1 MKTCVACL
9 LSIAM
14 LSTLSITMFWTSYT
28 MAQSP
33 DALPSIRVSD
43 DKVHFVDSTGKR
55 FLVWGV
61 NYDHDAE
68 GALIEDYWSS
78 DWARVEED
86 FAEIKALGANVVR
99 VHLQLAKFMQ
109 SAEEPNEASL
119 VKLGELLKLAERSR
133 LYLDITGLGCY
144 HKADVPGW
152 YSELDEAAR
161 WKVQAKFWRAVAA
174 KCEASSAVFC
184 YDLMN
189 EPILAGEKPET
200 DWLTGE
206 LGGKHFV
213 QRITLGLNGRSRDEV
228 AAAWV
233 KLMAE
238 AIREV
243 DAKHLITVGV
253 IPWAHVFPGAKP
265 IFYAPSVGGPL
276 DFVSVHF
283 YPKAGE
289 VKKALD
295 ALEVYKVGKPI
306 VVEEFFPLACS
317 LEEAAEFIEKSNTD
331 GFVSF
336 YWGKTIEQN
345 EQAGDIQGAIIGK
358 WLTYFRD
365 HAVENKTK
373 P

>member
-1 MKTCVACL
+1 MKTGVAWLVFSAL
-9 LSIAM
+9 LSAIFGTM
-14 LSTLSITMFWTSYT
+14 LGDNYAR
-28 MAQSP
+28 AQAP
-33 DALPSIRVSD
+33 ELPLIRVSD
-43 DKVHFVDSTGKR
+43 DKLHFVDSTGKKFR
-55 FLVWGV
+55 VWGV
-61 NYDHDAE
+61 NYDHDDA
-68 GALIEDYWSS
+68 GALLEDYWAS

-99 VHLQLAKFMQ
+99 VHLQLAKFMK
-109 SAEEPNEASL
+109 SAGEANEASL
-119 VKLGELLKLAERSR
+119 SKLGELLKLAERSQ

-144 HKADVPGW
+144 HKADVPTW
-152 YSELDEAAR
+152 YSELDESAR
-161 WKVQAKFWRAVAA
+161 WQVQANFWRAVAET
-174 KCEASSAVFC
+174 CQSSPAVFC

-213 QRITLGLNGRSRDEV
+213 QRITLDLKGRTREEV
-228 AAAWV
+228 AEAWV
-233 KLMAE
+233 KLITK

-243 DAKHLITVGV
+243 DSKHLITVGV

-265 IFYAPSVGGPL
+265 LFYAPNVHGPL

-289 VKKALD
+289 VKKALE
-295 ALEVYKVGKPI
+295 ALEVYKIGKPI
-306 VVEEFFPLACS
+306 VVEEFFPLSCS
-317 LEEAAEFIEKSNTD
+317 LEEAAEFIDKSNTN

-345 EQAGDIQGAIIGK
+345 EQAGDIKGAIVGK
-358 WLTYFRD
+358 WLTYFRN
-365 HAVENKTK
+365 HADKNRSEK
-373 P
+373 

>member
-1 MKTCVACL
+1 MKTCLAWL
-9 LSIAM
+9 LFS
-14 LSTLSITMFWTSYT
+14 SMFWVSY
-28 MAQSP
+28 ARAKAP
-33 DALPSIRVSD
+33 AALPSIRVSD
-43 DKVHFVDSTGKR
+43 DKLHFVDSTGKKFR
-55 FLVWGV
+55 VWGV
-61 NYDHDAE
+61 NYDHDDA
-68 GALIEDYWSS
+68 GALIEDYWVS
-78 DWARVEED
+78 DWPRVEED

-99 VHLQLAKFMQ
+99 VHLQLAKFMK
-109 SAEEPNEASL
+109 SADEPNAASL
-119 VKLGELLKLAERSR
+119 SKLADLLKLAERSH

-144 HKADVPGW
+144 HKADVPKW
-152 YSELDEAAR
+152 YSELDEGAR
-161 WKVQAKFWRAVAA
+161 WQVQAKFWRAVAET
-174 KCEASSAVFC
+174 CQASPAVFC

-213 QRITLGLNGRSRDEV
+213 QRITLALNGRSREEV
-228 AAAWV
+228 AAVWV
-233 KLMAE
+233 KLMTDS
-238 AIREV
+238 IREV
-243 DAKHLITVGV
+243 DSKHLTTVGV

-265 IFYAPSVGGPL
+265 LFYAPSVGEPL

-295 ALEVYKVGKPI
+295 ALEVYKIGKPI
-306 VVEEFFPLACS
+306 IVEEFFPLSCS

-345 EQAGDIQGAIIGK
+345 EQAGDIKGAIVAK

-365 HAVENKTK
+365 HADENKSER
-373 P
+373 